1 MNIFLTILASIVAL
15 IAPYLVLFIILSFC
29 ASKHN
34 VTAKTLINRCSD
46 VKDLFSL
53 ILCLQMIILF
63 VLVMSIALTFFV
75 DHNEISTLLDA
86 LLAFAMY
93 MPFLEFFFGIPLLI
107 DDCTD
112 AIREAVKGLRKQPI
126 KF

>member
-1 MNIFLTILASIVAL
+1 MNTILLILVSIAAL

-34 VTAKTLINRCSD
+34 VTTKTLINRCSD
-46 VKDLFSL
+46 IKDLFSL
-53 ILCLQMIILF
+53 ILALQMIIL
-63 VLVMSIALTFFV
+63 VGLVMSIALAFFV

-93 MPFLEFFFGIPLLI
+93 MPLLEFFFGIPLLI
-107 DDCTD
+107 GDCTD
-112 AIREAVKGLRKQPI
+112 AIREAVKGLHNQLI

>member
-1 MNIFLTILASIVAL
+1 MNIFLAILASIAAL
-15 IAPYLVLFIILSFC
+15 IAPHFVLFIILSFC
-29 ASKHN
+29 ARKHN

-53 ILCLQMIILF
+53 ILALQMIISV
-63 VLVMSIALTFFV
+63 VLVMSIALVFFV
-75 DHNEISTLLDA
+75 DHNEICTLLDA

-93 MPFLEFFFGIPLLI
+93 MLFLEFFVCIPLLI

-112 AIREAVKGLRKQPI
+112 AIRKAVKGLHNQPI
-126 KF
+126 KL

>member
-1 MNIFLTILASIVAL
+1 MNIFLAILASIAAL
-15 IAPYLVLFIILSFC
+15 IAPHFVLFIILSFC
-29 ASKHN
+29 ARKHN

-53 ILCLQMIILF
+53 ILALQMIISV
-63 VLVMSIALTFFV
+63 VLVMSIALAFFV

-93 MPFLEFFFGIPLLI
+93 MPLLEFFFGIPFLI

-112 AIREAVKGLRKQPI
+112 AIREAVKGLHNQPI